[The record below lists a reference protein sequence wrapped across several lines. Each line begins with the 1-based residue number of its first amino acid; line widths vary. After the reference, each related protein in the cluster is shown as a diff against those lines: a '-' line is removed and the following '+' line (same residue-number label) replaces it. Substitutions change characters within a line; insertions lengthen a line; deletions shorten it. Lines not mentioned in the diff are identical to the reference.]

1 MYRPTVTVFETIH
14 QSGID
19 ELRKFTDLK
28 IACNVS
34 REECMKLTRHSEVII
49 VKSIIQVDKELLEN
63 STSLRIVARA
73 GTGVDNIDID
83 EAKRLGIKVLTVPT
97 GNSVSAA
104 EFTLLQIL
112 VLCRRIPEVLNFMD
126 KGDFRRHLL
135 EGKELRNM
143 TVGLVGLGNVGMLV
157 FERLKAFGC
166 KVCAYD
172 PYTINADEFS
182 ASGGVYCEFFDE
194 LLSEVDVLSF
204 HSRLTTENFHMM
216 GREQFKKVK
225 QGLLFVNTSRAD
237 LINQDALLESIKN
250 NIVLAAALDVLE
262 PEPPFEAS
270 PERHNYQHFMLN
282 NSKIY
287 VTPHIGASTVD
298 AQKKISLDICKQIL
312 NNLDKD

>member
-143 TVGLVGLGNVGMLV
+143 TVGLVGLGNVG
-157 FERLKAFGC
+157 F
-166 KVCAYD
+166 
-172 PYTINADEFS
+172 
-182 ASGGVYCEFFDE
+182 
-194 LLSEVDVLSF
+194 
-204 HSRLTTENFHMM
+204 
-216 GREQFKKVK
+216 
-225 QGLLFVNTSRAD
+225 
-237 LINQDALLESIKN
+237 
-250 NIVLAAALDVLE
+250 
-262 PEPPFEAS
+262 
-270 PERHNYQHFMLN
+270 
-282 NSKIY
+282 
-287 VTPHIGASTVD
+287 
-298 AQKKISLDICKQIL
+298 
-312 NNLDKD
+312 